1 VKDVTRSRSAKVAE
15 EAATH
20 MGGDYYCDDSGAS
33 RTVGSAAAGG
43 GFSAASAAVFVQ
55 RGADPLVLPTNRL
68 KDGKD
73 EGLVTSC
80 ATPIVV
86 ALDVTASRGDD
97 AKILYDKLPMF
108 YGSIMT
114 NACACDAEHT
124 HRSPQPE
131 PLQCLTR
138 PCVRVAVVWT
148 RRRGPTDIVRCDRRR
163 TV

>member
-1 VKDVTRSRSAKVAE
+1 LKK
-15 EAATH
+15 AAAH

-114 NACACDAEHT
+114 NACAFDAEHT
-124 HRSPQPE
+124 HRNRSSPQLE
-131 PLQCLTR
+131 PLQCQCLTR

-163 TV
+163 AV